1 MVDTR
6 ETYQELF
13 DLYLP
18 IGLGVFALITLLVV
32 VFAVRYRDRGP
43 EHDRPRRRRSH
54 FTGAEGSY
62 IVVLTLVAAVLVYFT
77 FTAMRDERAN
87 LPAEARTGSGELAQ
101 GGTDDEEGESGAQ
114 PPPADLRVTVTA
126 ARWTWRFD
134 YPELGI
140 TQATGGGE
148 GLTTLVV
155 PAGVNI
161 RFAMT
166 SLDVIHSFYIRRLRF
181 KRDAFPERLT
191 NFTLGFDEPGFYPTG
206 GFCAEYCGLRH
217 TNMLF
222 QVRVMSLPDFRA
234 WAAERRREGG
244 G

>member
-6 ETYQELF
+6 DTYQRLF

-18 IGLGVFALITLLVV
+18 IGVGVFALITLLVV
-32 VFAVRYRDRGP
+32 IFAVRYRDRGP
-43 EHDRPRRRRSH
+43 EHDRPRRTRTH
-54 FTGAEGSY
+54 FAGAEGSY
-62 IVVLTLVAAVLVYFT
+62 VVVLALVAAVLVYFT
-77 FTAMRDERAN
+77 FTAMSDERAN
-87 LPAEARTGSGELAQ
+87 LPAEASTGSELAQ
-101 GGTDDEEGESGAQ
+101 GGTDEEEGESGAQ

-140 TQATGGGE
+140 TQVAGGGE

-166 SLDVIHSFYIRRLRF
+166 SLDVIHSFYIPRLRF

-191 NFTLGFDEPGFYPTG
+191 RFTLGFDQPGVYPNG
-206 GFCAEYCGLRH
+206 GFCAEFCGLRH

-222 QVRVMSLPDFRA
+222 HVRVMALGDFRA
-234 WAAERRREGG
+234 WAAERRGQVGG
-244 G
+244 